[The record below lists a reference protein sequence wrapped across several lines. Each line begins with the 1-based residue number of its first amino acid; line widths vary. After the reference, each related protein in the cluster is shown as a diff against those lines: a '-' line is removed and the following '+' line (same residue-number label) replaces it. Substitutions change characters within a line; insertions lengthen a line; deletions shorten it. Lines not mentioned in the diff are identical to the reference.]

1 MDEAMVASLLSID
14 CELNLLHNIKPIFK
28 PKARALLMQQQ
39 RMAKVTSFSPEVIGQ
54 YDIALSS
61 IEDSDADY
69 QSLTEYAMSVIL
81 LGDSTEELDF
91 AESEV
96 QRICRTFGVTPVREG
111 WVTQATFLTS
121 SRLMKLFRGH
131 TAICRVW
138 WRRRFALKNLP
149 AVSTKA
155 TGGRGRFRF
164 SEPRPVRPTSFSSMS
179 APKKPRLPTVV
190 LSVRPVR
197 VKRHC

>member
-81 LGDSTEELDF
+81 LGDSTEELD
-91 AESEV
+91 
-96 QRICRTFGVTPVREG
+96 
-111 WVTQATFLTS
+111 
-121 SRLMKLFRGH
+121 
-131 TAICRVW
+131 